1 MFGQP
6 ENNPTNLRVVKTAR
20 TADAINT
27 AAKAGLRPLVK
38 AVSPSSDIHSM
49 VAVYQHPKTGE
60 IKVSGDVRWE
70 PKEGFES
77 VLPHRTYYPYH
88 FPEAFA
94 AYLLPPDLKDGEPV
108 WLEDVIEDIVAV
120 WGNQFNNPRLEACEA
135 IWTEGDFKIQFD
147 PDDDAPHLVG

>member
-120 WGNQFNNPRLEACEA
+120 WEISSTIPDLRRVKQFGQKA
-135 IWTEGDFKIQFD
+135 ISRFNSILTTTRRI
-147 PDDDAPHLVG
+147 